1 MSTEMQETILRQVQ
15 KNKIREYLKKVNG
28 ASITLFAY
36 LKKVVGSQPT
46 PKRQLQV
53 IDELRK
59 EFRTYPKKQFGD
71 AVRNATNSLGL
82 IQWFVEHRL
91 PWKSERKSV
100 LESIR
105 RDVRKAKSGKGKK
118 STIPDTPTAPKGVS
132 GGLLLNIGMQKEIY
146 KNIMELQSVSTDLQ
160 KLLRAKTPSY
170 AAGVELKKKM
180 SKLVKRFNTAARNC
194 GWDKLK

>member
-1 MSTEMQETILRQVQ
+1 MATAMQDTILRQGQ
-15 KNKIREYLKKVNG
+15 KNKIREYLKTVNG
-28 ASITLFAY
+28 ATTTLFAY
-36 LKKVVGSQPT
+36 LKKVVGSQST

-71 AVRNATNSLGL
+71 AVRNASNSLGL
-82 IQWFVEHRL
+82 IQWFVEHSL

-100 LESIR
+100 LENIR

-118 STIPDTPTAPKGVS
+118 PTIPTAPKGVS
-132 GGLLLNIGMQKEIY
+132 GGLLLNIGMQREIY
-146 KNIMELQSVSTDLQ
+146 KNIMELQSVSADLQ
-160 KLLRAKTPSY
+160 KLLRAKAPSY
-170 AAGVELKKKM
+170 AAGVVLKKKM
-180 SKLVKRFNTAARNC
+180 TKLVKRFNTAARNC

>member
-1 MSTEMQETILRQVQ
+1 MATEMQASILRQGQ
-15 KNKIREYLKKVNG
+15 KNRIREYLKKVNG
-28 ASITLFAY
+28 ATTTLFAY
-36 LKKVVGSQPT
+36 LKKVVGSQST

-71 AVRNATNSLGL
+71 AVRNASNSLGL
-82 IQWFVEHRL
+82 IQWFVEHSL

-100 LESIR
+100 LENIR

-118 STIPDTPTAPKGVS
+118 PTIPEAPKGVS

-146 KNIMELQSVSTDLQ
+146 KNICELQSVSADLQ
-160 KLLRAKTPSY
+160 KLLRTKAPSY
-170 AAGVELKKKM
+170 AAGVVLKKKM
-180 SKLVKRFNTAARNC
+180 TKLVKRFNTAARNC